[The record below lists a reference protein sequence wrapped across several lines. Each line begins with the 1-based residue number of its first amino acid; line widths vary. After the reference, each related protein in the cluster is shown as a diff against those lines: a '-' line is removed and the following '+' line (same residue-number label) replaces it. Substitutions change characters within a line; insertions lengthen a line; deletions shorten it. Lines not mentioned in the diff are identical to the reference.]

1 MSNIIKSSNII
12 EKVGSNKVEKLID
25 FNREEY
31 ILEAKKRYNEIMEKA
46 QAESSKIIEEAS
58 SKAETYL
65 NQVYERAKQL
75 FEEQKIK
82 GYEEGSEKG
91 YNEGYEKGYSEGKEE
106 SDKLIKE
113 ELEVKNEYLNM
124 KKNILKSTEKDIIN
138 LVITICEKVIN
149 QKLEFD
155 NEMVVNL
162 VYKGIE
168 SLNATDN
175 LTIIVSKEDYNI
187 VDMFKDK
194 ILARASLIENI
205 EIKVDSKFSKGD
217 CILET
222 SKGNVDVSV
231 SYQLDEVKS
240 LLTNILNSEW

>member
-12 EKVGSNKVEKLID
+12 EEIGSKKVEKLVD

-31 ILEAKKRYNEIMEKA
+31 ILEAKKKYNEIMEKT
-46 QAESSKIIEEAS
+46 QAESNKIIEEAS

-65 NQVYERAKQL
+65 NQAYERAKQL

-82 GYEEGSEKG
+82 GFEEGFEKG

-124 KKNILKSTEKDIIN
+124 KKNILKSTEEDIIN

-155 NEMVVNL
+155 NEMIVNL

-175 LTIIVSKEDYNI
+175 LTIIVSKEDYDI

-205 EIKVDSKFSKGD
+205 EIKVDSKLNKGD

-231 SYQLDEVKS
+231 TYQLDEVKS
-240 LLTNILNSEW
+240 LLINMLNSE